1 MFDITKLIH
10 RIPNAVSEDIC
21 KRYIDYFEEHKQKSY
36 YESSTE
42 ANKLEPEE
50 SSFLAYEIPPKT
62 KHFEVIR
69 EITHKAIKSYANY
82 LDSSG
87 NFHKG
92 FRNVL
97 RYSHKFRILKYEE
110 KAKIHAHVDHM
121 PFTYASIVIN
131 LNEGY
136 TGGEFSFFNQKYDVN
151 LKRGEILFFPA
162 DYFWVHEVKPITKG
176 NRYSINSFLG
186 SLPYNIKTDITKEA
200 FDQENEYRQTTDPD
214 TMLGPYD
221 LVNN

>member
-10 RIPNAVSEDIC
+10 RIPDAIPEDIC

-42 ANKLEPEE
+42 ANILEDQE
-50 SSFLAYEIPPKT
+50 STFLAYEIQPKT
-62 KHFEVIR
+62 KHFDFVR
-69 EITHKAIKSYANY
+69 QITQKAVRSYTDY
-82 LDSSG
+82 LDSYGS
-87 NFHKG
+87 FHKG
-92 FRNVL
+92 FRRVL
-97 RYSHKFRILKYEE
+97 RYSHKYRILKYE
-110 KAKIHAHVDHM
+110 KNAKIHPHVDHM

-151 LKRGEILFFPA
+151 LKRGEILLFPA
-162 DYFWVHEVKPITKG
+162 DFFWVHEVKPIIEG

-186 SLPYNIKTDITKEA
+186 SLPYNIKTDTADRA
-200 FDQENEYRQTTDPD
+200 FEQEEEYLQTTDPD
-214 TMLGPYD
+214 TILGPYD
-221 LVNN
+221 LID